1 MLRLGIRASRVS
13 TGSADHRTHSSGL
26 CISKL
31 SEVLF
36 DLVDVSRTARFW
48 RVAIGGE
55 TESPQESQE
64 SQVQY
69 ITHGRASSPPYNTEP
84 GRLDDLDDA
93 THPLRHRFGRV

>member
-1 MLRLGIRASRVS
+1 MLRRAIRASRVS
-13 TGSADHRTHSSGL
+13 TGSADHRTHSCVYV

-55 TESPQESQE
+55 TESSQA

-69 ITHGRASSPPYNTEP
+69 ITHGRASSTPQQ
-84 GRLDDLDDA
+84 
-93 THPLRHRFGRV
+93 RVKFA